1 MFELSHVERVIR
13 HLVRF
18 GSSRTDAED
27 LAQEALV
34 IAWRKRD
41 THDRDHSLDAWLYG
55 IARNVYRN
63 HARGRR
69 RRGDVDHALDY
80 DLVGEPGEAAGA
92 LAVQAA
98 LRALPERDQ
107 DLVILHELEEYTLKE
122 AAALLEIPFET
133 AKDRLRRARALLREH
148 LQADLAVATASERRT
163 TARLA
168 KAAAPAVLV
177 AVMAMVPNA
186 AMAAPAGG
194 GASGGAVSATGTK
207 LVLAVVLAGGVA
219 IGVVVD
225 RLAKSPSPPG
235 ADRPAIVAAGGL
247 ARPVPLDAGAG
258 STADARPRSSADAQ
272 PAATID
278 AGARPAVDDLRAR
291 PDVDAEPQLIE
302 RARRTLRGGGAAA
315 ALRVLMAHERRFP
328 AGQLAEERDILLVEA
343 YLAIGDTR
351 LAGERLR
358 RYRASY
364 PAGLHRQRADAAE
377 RQLAGPSP

>member
-247 ARPVPLDAGAG
+247 ARPVPLDAGGRIDRGRA
-258 STADARPRSSADAQ
+258 
-272 PAATID
+272 PAPLRR
-278 AGARPAVDDLRAR
+278 RPACGDDRRGCPAGGRRPARAPRRRRRAPAHRAR
-291 PDVDAEPQLIE
+291 QAHVAG
-302 RARRTLRGGGAAA
+302 RGAAA